1 MLIPTLPGTTAD
13 AFTLFERLENKL
25 DENQGT
31 QAPAKSHHIGLAQIH
46 HLWILGLYRG
56 RAFVL
61 GRATLFCVSFL
72 FGIHFSLNRRGH
84 YVILLRNPLEAEFR
98 FLV

>member
-31 QAPAKSHHIGLAQIH
+31 QAAAKSHHIGLAQIY

-61 GRATLFCVSFL
+61 KVELLFSVYLFFL
-72 FGIHFSLNRRGH
+72 AFI
-84 YVILLRNPLEAEFR
+84 
-98 FLV
+98 FL